1 MDRSA
6 AVRSA
11 TGRVKLTIMGAATP
25 TVWPLYGITE
35 ATVAAAAAGAIAAT
49 LVGAVAIVA
58 AIAMPAAASARR
70 RDLARSSCGS
80 LSLVFAPAKIV

>member
-6 AVRSA
+6 AVRSV

-25 TVWPLYGITE
+25 TVWPLYGTTE
-35 ATVAAAAAGAIAAT
+35 ATVAAVAAGAIAAT

-58 AIAMPAAASARR
+58 AIAMPAAARARR
-70 RDLARSSCGS
+70 SDLAMALCGS
-80 LSLVFAPAKIV
+80 LSVVFASAKIA